1 MQMDMIIS
9 PGIQALFRSLGNML
23 RPGRN
28 SKISA
33 ITLKFSP
40 FDFSILTTG
49 SELLIKEKI

>member
-33 ITLKFSP
+33 ITLKFFP